1 MKYTGHQLKT
11 VSFLLGFLLAIGTS
25 CARHEKLPLSGKK
38 LVEVL
43 ADLHVAES
51 ALISYEEDK
60 KDSIAARY
68 YRDIATIHDI
78 ELEDLDT
85 CIAIM
90 RRNPGLMQQVYE
102 QVLLQ
107 LEAEKMRR

>member
-1 MKYTGHQLKT
+1 MKYTGYQPTTL
-11 VSFLLGFLLAIGTS
+11 FFFLGFLLAMVTS
-25 CARHEKLPLSGKK
+25 CTHYDKLPLSGKK

-43 ADLHVAES
+43 ADLHVAEA

-68 YRDIATIHDI
+68 YRDIAAIHDI
-78 ELEDLDT
+78 DLEDLDT

-90 RRNPGLMQQVYE
+90 RRNPVLMQQVYD